1 LNILTIF
8 LCARSTENGAKAKQN
23 LVLEYPMAESII
35 EVVQLDIND
44 AGSRSALIQ
53 KFKNEG
59 TKLDVL
65 VNNAGVF
72 YRCKATYGIIDQTL
86 NTNFWN
92 TLAFTEDILTA
103 DLLSEDGKVIMIS
116 SKLGSLSILEKRNP
130 QVKSELS
137 NYKNNLS
144 ISRLIDIATACH
156 SDLKS
161 VQNCKLWADSV
172 YSLSKLYLSIWV
184 IFTNFLL
191 PTK

>member
-1 LNILTIF
+1 
-8 LCARSTENGAKAKQN
+8 
-23 LVLEYPMAESII
+23 MAESII

-184 IFTNFLL
+184 IFTNFYHLL
-191 PTK
+191 TNLDLS